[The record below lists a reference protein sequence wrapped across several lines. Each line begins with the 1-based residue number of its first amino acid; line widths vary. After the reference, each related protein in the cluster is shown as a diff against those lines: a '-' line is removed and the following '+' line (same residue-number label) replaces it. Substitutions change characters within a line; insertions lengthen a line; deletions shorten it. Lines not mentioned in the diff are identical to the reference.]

1 MAWWTHDRFGMFIHW
16 GLYSLPARHEWVKQ
30 YERISDE
37 NYNRYFEYF
46 NPDLYNPKQWAA
58 YAKAAGVKYM
68 VVTTKHHEGF
78 CMWDTKYTDF
88 KVTNTPYGK
97 DL

>member
-1 MAWWTHDRFGMFIHW
+1 MKKILLVLIAAAALCRVSAQQEERVPWWARETKEQKAERMAWWTHDRFGMFIHW

-46 NPDLYNPKQWAA
+46 NPDL
-58 YAKAAGVKYM
+58 
-68 VVTTKHHEGF
+68 
-78 CMWDTKYTDF
+78 
-88 KVTNTPYGK
+88 
-97 DL
+97 